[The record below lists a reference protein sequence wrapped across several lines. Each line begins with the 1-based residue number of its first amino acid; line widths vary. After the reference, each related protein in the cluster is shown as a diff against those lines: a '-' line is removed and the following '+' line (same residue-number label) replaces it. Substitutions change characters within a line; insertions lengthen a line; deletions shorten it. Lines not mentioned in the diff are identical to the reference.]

1 MRFTRLNWRGS
12 AYNDRLF
19 PMTALGL
26 WFLAALALSAVL
38 TPACRAVARRFGL
51 VAAPRADRWGRR
63 PTALLG
69 GLAIVVTVFVL
80 SPAAAASPQLWRILW
95 AGGLIAAVGL
105 IDDVFSLKASTKLVA
120 HIAVACLLLFFG
132 YRLNWTTSN
141 AADAML
147 TLLWIVG
154 ITNAFNLL
162 DNMDGLCTGIVL
174 IAGGC
179 LLLGSSGSGLGGQ
192 ERYVAILLGAG
203 AGFLLFNVHPAS
215 IFLGDT
221 GSLFLGV
228 NIAALTLVAQP
239 HGPGRPGLIS
249 AVAVPVLLL
258 LIPIFDTTFVT
269 TVRLLAG
276 RRPSQ
281 GGRDHTSHRLVAI
294 GLSEP
299 RAVATL
305 WVLAAGGGVM
315 SRLVSRPDPSWTIV
329 TALTLILGMV
339 ILGVYLAR
347 IRVYADGDLRAAGA
361 GPMTPLVANFMY
373 KRRVAEILLDLCLIP
388 LAYYTA
394 YRLRFEGPLFAA
406 NYGSFI
412 DSLPVVLTVQLVALF
427 AVGGYRGTWRY
438 FGLMDAVITAKG
450 VVAGTLISQLVLLY
464 VLRFEDHS
472 RAVLVI
478 DAAILLLLHTVSR
491 ASFRLISE
499 FARRRRG
506 SGPRVIIY
514 GAGEAGSTAVRAL
527 AGESG
532 DYRIAGFV
540 DDDEG
545 NWGRRVHGYQVLGNF
560 SALALL
566 IERGEIDR
574 VVISTPA
581 IPDERVVELE
591 RRCAAFGVALSRLTL
606 QMEPLVTANRPFAAR
621 AVNAEPARLQDLSR
635 T

>member
-1 MRFTRLNWRGS
+1 
-12 AYNDRLF
+12 
-19 PMTALGL
+19 MTALGAC
-26 WFLAALALSAVL
+26 FLAALGLSAVL
-38 TPACRAVARRFGL
+38 TPACRAAARRLGF
-51 VAAPRADRWGRR
+51 VATPRLDRWGGR

-69 GLAIVVTVFVL
+69 GVAIVATVFAL
-80 SPAAAASPQLWRILW
+80 APAASASPKLWQLLS
-95 AGGLIAAVGL
+95 AGGVIAAVGL

-120 HIAVACLLLFFG
+120 QVSVACLLLFFG
-132 YRLNWTTSN
+132 YRLNWTTSI

-179 LLLGSSGSGLGGQ
+179 LLLGSTGFGLGPQ
-192 ERYVAILLGAG
+192 DRYLAILLGAS

-228 NIAALTLVAQP
+228 NIAALTLAAQRQ
-239 HGPGRPGLIS
+239 GPGRPGLIS

-269 TVRLLAG
+269 IVRLLSG

-294 GLSEP
+294 GLSES
-299 RAVATL
+299 RAVVTL
-305 WVLAAGGGVM
+305 WVLAAGGGVI
-315 SRLVSRPDPSWTIV
+315 SRLVSGSDPSWPLV
-329 TALTLILGMV
+329 AALTLVLAMV
-339 ILGVYLAR
+339 IFAVYLAR
-347 IRVYADGDLRAAGA
+347 IRVYPNGELAALHA
-361 GPMTPLVANFMY
+361 GSITPLVANFMY

-388 LAYYTA
+388 LAYYAA

-406 NYGSFI
+406 NYPQFI
-412 DSLPVVLTVQLVALF
+412 ESLPIVLTVQLVTIF

-438 FGLMDAVITAKG
+438 FGLMDAVVTAKG
-450 VVAGTLISQLVLLY
+450 VIIGTLATQLVLLY
-464 VLRFEDHS
+464 LFRFADYS
-472 RAVLVI
+472 RAVFVI

-491 ASFRLISE
+491 ASFRLIGE

-514 GAGEAGSTAVRAL
+514 GAGEAGSTAIRAL
-527 AGESG
+527 MGESG
-532 DYRIAGFV
+532 DCRIAGFV

-545 NWGRRVHGYQVLGNF
+545 NWGRRVHGYVVLG
-560 SALALL
+560 SYRALGPL
-566 IERGEIDR
+566 IASGDVDR
-574 VVISTPA
+574 VVISAAGVPE
-581 IPDERVVELE
+581 ERVSDLE
-591 RRCAAFGVALSRLTL
+591 QHCAAFGVGLSRLTF
-606 QMEPLVTANRPFAAR
+606 QMEPLVAANRPLVASPVAADR
-621 AVNAEPARLQDLSR
+621 ARLQDVSR
-635 T
+635 S